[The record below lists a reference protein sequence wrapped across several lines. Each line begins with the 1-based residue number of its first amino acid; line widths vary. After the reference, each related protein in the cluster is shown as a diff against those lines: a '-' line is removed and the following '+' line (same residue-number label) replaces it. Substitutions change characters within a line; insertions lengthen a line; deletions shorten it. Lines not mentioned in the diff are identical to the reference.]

1 MGEFNAPASAGI
13 ITTAPPRSAWQSRK
27 CIAICLLMALSFF
40 QFNMDTIFS
49 NSFQAM
55 PAFLAVFGFPDPSL
69 PGGYGIDSE
78 FQSLM
83 TALLQ
88 IGLAIGGLIQ
98 SPLSRWFPR
107 RASFWVGYMFSIIA
121 ITVQITTSSQGIV
134 YLGRTFLGIANG
146 LYVSAT
152 ILYISEV
159 APHNLRGSMVTM
171 YIFLQSCG
179 GIFGAGFI
187 YAFRDYT
194 TRSGYQIPLGILYI
208 IPTFLF
214 FFAYVPS
221 SRLHR
226 MIIPES
232 PRWLT
237 TRGKHEQALRALTR
251 LRGNGCPLDDVMI
264 EITEIRETT
273 RIEQELGHDASF
285 FDLFRG
291 TDLRRTLLSIICSSA
306 QAGSGINL
314 VVGYSTY
321 FYTVAGIANPFAIT
335 LIGQAIGIITTGLA
349 IKMMNMY
356 RRRPMFITGELLAAV
371 FLIIIAGLTTGTQ
384 TTASG
389 KAMVAF
395 SILYTQVFE
404 ILSRIDIGLRRFH
417 RPCLLDECVRNS
429 VKSSSIVYNVVGYG
443 NLLGSDCFGHISPPI
458 FLESSGAQLVRKGG
472 ICFRWWLSAHCP
484 LLLLLPSRNSQ
495 LHS

>member
-1 MGEFNAPASAGI
+1 MGEFSGPTHGSGGI
-13 ITTAPPRSAWQSRK
+13 ITTAPPRTAWESRK
-27 CIAICLLMALSFF
+27 CIAICVLMAMAFF

-55 PAFLAVFGFPDPSL
+55 PSFLSVFGFADPSL
-69 PGGYGIDSE
+69 PGGYGIDST

-88 IGLAIGGLIQ
+88 LGLAGGGLIQ

-107 RASFWVGYMFSIIA
+107 RASFWVGYIFSIIA
-121 ITVQITTSSQGIV
+121 ITIQITTTKHSVV
-134 YLGRTFLGIANG
+134 YVGRTFLGIANG

-159 APHNLRGSMVTM
+159 APANLRGSMVTI

-179 GIFGAGFI
+179 GIFGAGVI
-187 YAFRDYT
+187 YTFRDWT
-194 TRSGYQIPLGILYI
+194 SKSGYQIPLGILYI

-214 FFAYVPS
+214 VFAYVLLPNLTNN
-221 SRLHR
+221 RLF
-226 MIIPES
+226 IPES

-237 TRGKHEQALRALTR
+237 TKGKHDSALKALKR
-251 LRGNGCPLDDVMI
+251 LRGRACPEEDILI
-264 EITEIRETT
+264 EMNEIRETT
-273 RIEQELGHDASF
+273 RIEQELGHNVSF

-291 TDLRRTLLSIICSSA
+291 TDLRRTILAILCSST

-335 LIGQAIGIITTGLA
+335 LVGQAIGVLTTLLA
-349 IKMMNMY
+349 LKLMNIY
-356 RRRPMFITGELLAAV
+356 RRRPMFITGEILAAI
-371 FLIIIAGLTTGTQ
+371 FLIIIAGLTTGKQ
-384 TTASG
+384 TTSTG

-395 SILYTQVFE
+395 SILYTQV
-404 ILSRIDIGLRRFH
+404 SH
-417 RPCLLDECVRNS
+417 SLD
-429 VKSSSIVYNVVGYG
+429 VV
-443 NLLGSDCFGHISPPI
+443 
-458 FLESSGAQLVRKGG
+458 
-472 ICFRWWLSAHCP
+472 
-484 LLLLLPSRNSQ
+484 
-495 LHS
+495 